1 MTHNRTSSRLT
12 RDMALPYVSYV
23 LDDALSADH
32 TLADIRLDARLVGW
46 QCGFEP
52 LFVAVQSYISGVV
65 LDESEAEEIAADY
78 LDEIGWFTDEVRD
91 ADYII

>member
-1 MTHNRTSSRLT
+1 MTHNRTSSRMT

-32 TLADIRLDARLVGW
+32 GLHEIRSDARLVGW

-52 LFVAVQSYISGVV
+52 LFVAVQSYIDGVV
-65 LDESEAEEIAADY
+65 LDDDEAEEIARDY
-78 LDEIGWFTDEVRD
+78 LEERGWFTNESRD